1 VVNADVDAAAAG
13 GVDQT
18 ATGCSV
24 AVDVAHVA
32 IGWVGVLWKLVY
44 CLFVD
49 NVDNVDNGN
58 WIGHTV
64 KKLNLSK
71 NESVEP

>member
-1 VVNADVDAAAAG
+1 VVDADVDAVAAG

-18 ATGCSV
+18 AAGCSV
-24 AVDVAHVA
+24 AVDVAHEA
-32 IGWVGVLWKLVY
+32 IGWVGVLCILVY
-44 CLFVD
+44 CLFDD
-49 NVDNVDNGN
+49 NVI

-71 NESVEP
+71 NESEEP

>member
-18 ATGCSV
+18 AAGCSV

-49 NVDNVDNGN
+49 NVDNGI